1 MEKPNPQSYHETDD
15 ARRVK
20 VVIWISWR
28 CSWKPMC
35 RGYGDC
41 VGLFFVH
48 NLNDSWIYTPRLPN
62 TLDLEVW
69 LDPKNILE
77 TPSQEVF
84 GSLGYMYMGCNRHHP
99 DFFTFFSREFRNSQK
114 KPSFPLDPKTMKNEG
129 YGFPWL
135 AVDAKKYIPSQKYFH
150 IGQDLLQTTK
160 WKVELCGETDR
171 WNRVGPFKVWTWK
184 TAVAVSFTLEVQD
197 TAGNWLVM

>member
-99 DFFTFFSREFRNSQK
+99 DFFTFFSREVGNYK
-114 KPSFPLDPKTMKNEG
+114 KKTFISLGPQNHEKWRLWVPMVG
-129 YGFPWL
+129 CRC
-135 AVDAKKYIPSQKYFH
+135 KKIHTLPEILPHWSRPPPNHQVKSRVV
-150 IGQDLLQTTK
+150 GKQT
-160 WKVELCGETDR
+160 GETGLALLR
-171 WNRVGPFKVWTWK
+171 FEPGKQPLLL
-184 TAVAVSFTLEVQD
+184 VSL
-197 TAGNWLVM
+197 